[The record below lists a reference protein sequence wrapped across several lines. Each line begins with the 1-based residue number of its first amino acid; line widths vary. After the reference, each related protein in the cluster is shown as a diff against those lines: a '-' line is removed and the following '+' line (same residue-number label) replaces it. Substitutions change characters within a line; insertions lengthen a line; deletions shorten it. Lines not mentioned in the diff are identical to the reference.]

1 MTPDQAT
8 DTGGHMDHTPV
19 ATITEHFSN
28 LDDPRESNKRHL
40 LFDIVVIA
48 ICAAICGADSWVDV
62 ELFGKSKCQ
71 WLKQF
76 LKLPHGIPSHD
87 TFGRVFALLDAEQF
101 QACFVEW
108 VSAISDVFQGQVVA
122 VDGKTLRRSH
132 DQAIGKQAI
141 QMVSAWAAE
150 NRLVL
155 GQMKVDEQSNEI
167 TAIPEL
173 LALLEVSGCIVT
185 IDAIGCQ
192 KKIAQT
198 IVNQDADY
206 VLALKENQ
214 GHLYETFQDL
224 FQYPDEMAAI
234 ECAYYKTVDKGHGR
248 IEVRECWA
256 TSDPDYLSYIHEQ
269 LSEWPSLN
277 SLAMVKSE
285 RTVIGEETT
294 VKYRYF
300 ISSLDSDA
308 QLILHAVR
316 THWGIENKVHWV
328 LDIAFREDD
337 CRVRKGNGAENF
349 AVLRHLALNLLK
361 HEKSLKCGIK
371 AKRKKAGWDH
381 DYLLKVLAG

>member
-1 MTPDQAT
+1 MLILAALHGEKSLRGMWIWACKHWSSIRCPLGFVGNPRPPAYTTVWYVVTALDSDALDRALQEWT
-8 DTGGHMDHTPV
+8 LSWS
-19 ATITEHFSN
+19 TE
-28 LDDPRESNKRHL
+28 
-40 LFDIVVIA
+40 
-48 ICAAICGADSWVDV
+48 
-62 ELFGKSKCQ
+62 
-71 WLKQF
+71 
-76 LKLPHGIPSHD
+76 
-87 TFGRVFALLDAEQF
+87 RVRSL
-101 QACFVEW
+101 
-108 VSAISDVFQGQVVA
+108 S

-132 DQAIGKQAI
+132 DKAIGKQAI

-155 GQMKVDEQSNEI
+155 GQMKVDDQSNEI

-192 KKIAQT
+192 KKIART

-214 GHLYETFQDL
+214 GHLHETFQDL

-234 ECAYYKTVDKGHGR
+234 ECDHHKTVDKGHGR

-256 TSDPDYLSYIHEQ
+256 TSDPDYLSYINQQ
-269 LSEWPSLN
+269 LSEWPGLN
-277 SLAMVKSE
+277 SLAMVRSE

-294 VKYRYF
+294 IKYRYF
-300 ISSLDSDA
+300 ISSLASDA

-361 HEKSLKCGIK
+361 HEQSLKCGIK